1 MVDGV
6 IVSEEA
12 RNKLN
17 NAIENGS
24 LILNYIGHGN
34 EFLWTEEKILDE
46 NSIYSWENRVK
57 LPLIITATCEFGKFD
72 DPLITSGGEMLLN
85 KGNGGAIALLTT
97 TRPVFSQTN
106 FRLNNQFYRNVFKK
120 ENGNYLRLGDIFKFT
135 KNNSLSG
142 PINRNFSLLGDTIIN
157 AYFFS
162 MSIYGWYFWSRK
174 KDEVFINQVSTI
186 NRNEIKYLFI
196 LAISSLIFIYFVY
209 DYFDK
214 WNNWTA
220 YVDNITTAIFFVAM
234 WLMAR
239 RKIESWIFW
248 IIGDLITVPLY
259 FYKGLTISS
268 IQYIIFLILAVLGY
282 VSWKKILDKN
292 QQK

>member
-1 MVDGV
+1 MDQIFDFLFSQYSSYSPSFIYLELFAV
-6 IVSEEA
+6 IM
-12 RNKLN
+12 N
-17 NAIENGS
+17 
-24 LILNYIGHGN
+24 
-34 EFLWTEEKILDE
+34 
-46 NSIYSWENRVK
+46 
-57 LPLIITATCEFGKFD
+57 
-72 DPLITSGGEMLLN
+72 ITSVVYAKRNNILVYPTGLIGTGIFVFILL
-85 KGNGGAIALLTT
+85 
-97 TRPVFSQTN
+97 
-106 FRLNNQFYRNVFKK
+106 
-120 ENGNYLRLGDIFKFT
+120 
-135 KNNSLSG
+135 
-142 PINRNFSLLGDTIIN
+142 NFSLLGDTIIN

-292 QQK
+292 QLKLKE

>member
-1 MVDGV
+1 MDQ
-6 IVSEEA
+6 IFDFLFSQYSSYSP
-12 RNKLN
+12 
-17 NAIENGS
+17 S
-24 LILNYIGHGN
+24 LIYLELFAVIMN
-34 EFLWTEEKILDE
+34 
-46 NSIYSWENRVK
+46 
-57 LPLIITATCEFGKFD
+57 
-72 DPLITSGGEMLLN
+72 ITSVVYAKQNNILVYPTGLIGTGIFVYILL
-85 KGNGGAIALLTT
+85 
-97 TRPVFSQTN
+97 
-106 FRLNNQFYRNVFKK
+106 
-120 ENGNYLRLGDIFKFT
+120 
-135 KNNSLSG
+135 
-142 PINRNFSLLGDTIIN
+142 NFSLLGDTIIN
-157 AYFFS
+157 GYFFS

-282 VSWKKILDKN
+282 ISWKKILDKN
-292 QQK
+292 HQKLKE

>member
-1 MVDGV
+1 MDQIFDFLFSQYSSYSPSFIYLELFAV
-6 IVSEEA
+6 IM
-12 RNKLN
+12 N
-17 NAIENGS
+17 
-24 LILNYIGHGN
+24 
-34 EFLWTEEKILDE
+34 
-46 NSIYSWENRVK
+46 
-57 LPLIITATCEFGKFD
+57 
-72 DPLITSGGEMLLN
+72 ITSVVYAKRNNILVYPTGLIGTGIFVYILL
-85 KGNGGAIALLTT
+85 
-97 TRPVFSQTN
+97 
-106 FRLNNQFYRNVFKK
+106 
-120 ENGNYLRLGDIFKFT
+120 
-135 KNNSLSG
+135 
-142 PINRNFSLLGDTIIN
+142 NFSLLGDTIIN

-186 NRNEIKYLFI
+186 NQSEIKYLFI

-282 VSWKKILDKN
+282 ISWKKILDKN
-292 QQK
+292 HQKLKE

>member
-1 MVDGV
+1 MDQIFDFLFSQYSSYSSSFIFLELFAV
-6 IVSEEA
+6 IM
-12 RNKLN
+12 N
-17 NAIENGS
+17 
-24 LILNYIGHGN
+24 
-34 EFLWTEEKILDE
+34 
-46 NSIYSWENRVK
+46 
-57 LPLIITATCEFGKFD
+57 
-72 DPLITSGGEMLLN
+72 ITSVVYAKRNNILVYPTGLIGTGIFVYILL
-85 KGNGGAIALLTT
+85 
-97 TRPVFSQTN
+97 
-106 FRLNNQFYRNVFKK
+106 
-120 ENGNYLRLGDIFKFT
+120 
-135 KNNSLSG
+135 
-142 PINRNFSLLGDTIIN
+142 NFSLLGDTIIN

-282 VSWKKILDKN
+282 ISWKKILDKN
-292 QQK
+292 HQKLKE

>member
-1 MVDGV
+1 MDQ
-6 IVSEEA
+6 IFD
-12 RNKLN
+12 
-17 NAIENGS
+17 
-24 LILNYIGHGN
+24 
-34 EFLWTEEKILDE
+34 FL
-46 NSIYSWENRVK
+46 
-57 LPLIITATCEFGKFD
+57 
-72 DPLITSGGEMLLN
+72 
-85 KGNGGAIALLTT
+85 
-97 TRPVFSQTN
+97 FSQYSSYSPSFIYLELFAVIMN
-106 FRLNNQFYRNVFKK
+106 ISSVVYAKRNNILVYPT
-120 ENGNYLRLGDIFKFT
+120 GLIGTGIFVYI
-135 KNNSLSG
+135 LL
-142 PINRNFSLLGDTIIN
+142 NFSLLGDTIIN

-174 KDEVFINQVSTI
+174 KDKVFINQVSTI

-292 QQK
+292 QQKLKK

>member
-1 MVDGV
+1 MDQIFDFLFSQYSSYSPSFIYLELFAV
-6 IVSEEA
+6 IM
-12 RNKLN
+12 N
-17 NAIENGS
+17 
-24 LILNYIGHGN
+24 
-34 EFLWTEEKILDE
+34 
-46 NSIYSWENRVK
+46 
-57 LPLIITATCEFGKFD
+57 
-72 DPLITSGGEMLLN
+72 ITSVVYAKRNNILVYPTGLIGTGIFVYILL
-85 KGNGGAIALLTT
+85 
-97 TRPVFSQTN
+97 
-106 FRLNNQFYRNVFKK
+106 
-120 ENGNYLRLGDIFKFT
+120 
-135 KNNSLSG
+135 
-142 PINRNFSLLGDTIIN
+142 NFSLLGDTIIN

-174 KDEVFINQVSTI
+174 KDEVFVNQVSTI

-220 YVDNITTAIFFVAM
+220 YVDNITTAMFFVAM

-282 VSWKKILDKN
+282 ISWKKILDKN
-292 QQK
+292 HQKLKE

>member
-1 MVDGV
+1 MDQ
-6 IVSEEA
+6 IFD
-12 RNKLN
+12 
-17 NAIENGS
+17 
-24 LILNYIGHGN
+24 
-34 EFLWTEEKILDE
+34 FL
-46 NSIYSWENRVK
+46 
-57 LPLIITATCEFGKFD
+57 
-72 DPLITSGGEMLLN
+72 
-85 KGNGGAIALLTT
+85 
-97 TRPVFSQTN
+97 FSQYSSYSPSFIYLELFAVIMN
-106 FRLNNQFYRNVFKK
+106 ISSVVYAKRNNILVYPT
-120 ENGNYLRLGDIFKFT
+120 GLIGTGIFVYI
-135 KNNSLSG
+135 LL
-142 PINRNFSLLGDTIIN
+142 NFSLLGDTIIN
-157 AYFFS
+157 GYFFS

-174 KDEVFINQVSTI
+174 KDEIFINQVSNI

-196 LAISSLIFIYFVY
+196 LAVSSLIFIYFVY

-268 IQYIIFLILAVLGY
+268 IQYIIFLILAVIGY
-282 VSWKKILDKN
+282 ISWKKILNKN
-292 QQK
+292 YQK

>member
-1 MVDGV
+1 MDQ
-6 IVSEEA
+6 IFD
-12 RNKLN
+12 
-17 NAIENGS
+17 
-24 LILNYIGHGN
+24 
-34 EFLWTEEKILDE
+34 FL
-46 NSIYSWENRVK
+46 
-57 LPLIITATCEFGKFD
+57 
-72 DPLITSGGEMLLN
+72 
-85 KGNGGAIALLTT
+85 
-97 TRPVFSQTN
+97 FSQYSSYSPSFIYLELFAVIMN
-106 FRLNNQFYRNVFKK
+106 ISSVVYAKQNNILVYPT
-120 ENGNYLRLGDIFKFT
+120 GLIGTGIFVYI
-135 KNNSLSG
+135 LL
-142 PINRNFSLLGDTIIN
+142 NFSLLGDTIIN

-196 LAISSLIFIYFVY
+196 LAFSSLIFIYFVY

-282 VSWKKILDKN
+282 ISWKKILDKN
-292 QQK
+292 HQKLKE

>member
-1 MVDGV
+1 MDQIFDFLFYQYSSYSPSFIYLELFAV
-6 IVSEEA
+6 IMNIISVVYA
-12 RNKLN
+12 KRNNILVYPT
-17 NAIENGS
+17 G
-24 LILNYIGHGN
+24 LIGTGIFVYI
-34 EFLWTEEKILDE
+34 
-46 NSIYSWENRVK
+46 
-57 LPLIITATCEFGKFD
+57 
-72 DPLITSGGEMLLN
+72 LL
-85 KGNGGAIALLTT
+85 
-97 TRPVFSQTN
+97 
-106 FRLNNQFYRNVFKK
+106 
-120 ENGNYLRLGDIFKFT
+120 
-135 KNNSLSG
+135 
-142 PINRNFSLLGDTIIN
+142 NFSLLGDTIIN

-174 KDEVFINQVSTI
+174 KDEVLVNKVSTI
-186 NRNEIKYLFI
+186 NRNEIKYLVI

-239 RKIESWIFW
+239 RKVESWIFW

-282 VSWKKILDKN
+282 ISWKKILDKN
-292 QQK
+292 HQK

>member
-1 MVDGV
+1 LELFAV
-6 IVSEEA
+6 IM
-12 RNKLN
+12 N
-17 NAIENGS
+17 
-24 LILNYIGHGN
+24 
-34 EFLWTEEKILDE
+34 
-46 NSIYSWENRVK
+46 
-57 LPLIITATCEFGKFD
+57 
-72 DPLITSGGEMLLN
+72 ITSVVYAKRNNILVYPTGLIGTGIFVYILL
-85 KGNGGAIALLTT
+85 
-97 TRPVFSQTN
+97 
-106 FRLNNQFYRNVFKK
+106 
-120 ENGNYLRLGDIFKFT
+120 
-135 KNNSLSG
+135 
-142 PINRNFSLLGDTIIN
+142 NFSLLGDTIIN

-282 VSWKKILDKN
+282 ISWKKILDKN
-292 QQK
+292 QQKLKK

>member
-1 MVDGV
+1 MDQIFDFLFSQYSSYSPSFIYLELFAV
-6 IVSEEA
+6 IM
-12 RNKLN
+12 N
-17 NAIENGS
+17 
-24 LILNYIGHGN
+24 
-34 EFLWTEEKILDE
+34 
-46 NSIYSWENRVK
+46 
-57 LPLIITATCEFGKFD
+57 
-72 DPLITSGGEMLLN
+72 ITSVVYAKRNNILVYPTGLIGTGIFVYILL
-85 KGNGGAIALLTT
+85 
-97 TRPVFSQTN
+97 
-106 FRLNNQFYRNVFKK
+106 
-120 ENGNYLRLGDIFKFT
+120 
-135 KNNSLSG
+135 
-142 PINRNFSLLGDTIIN
+142 NFSLLGDTIIN

-186 NRNEIKYLFI
+186 NRNEIKHLFI
-196 LAISSLIFIYFVY
+196 LAFSSLIFIYFVY
-209 DYFDK
+209 YYFDK

-268 IQYIIFLILAVLGY
+268 IQYIIFLLAINHIATKNIAVVILSTYAVQLFHL
-282 VSWKKILDKN
+282 SK
-292 QQK
+292 

>member
-1 MVDGV
+1 MDQIFDFLFSQYSSYSPSFIYLELFAV
-6 IVSEEA
+6 IM
-12 RNKLN
+12 N
-17 NAIENGS
+17 
-24 LILNYIGHGN
+24 
-34 EFLWTEEKILDE
+34 
-46 NSIYSWENRVK
+46 
-57 LPLIITATCEFGKFD
+57 
-72 DPLITSGGEMLLN
+72 ITSVVYAKRNNILVYPTGLIGTGIFVYILL
-85 KGNGGAIALLTT
+85 
-97 TRPVFSQTN
+97 
-106 FRLNNQFYRNVFKK
+106 
-120 ENGNYLRLGDIFKFT
+120 
-135 KNNSLSG
+135 
-142 PINRNFSLLGDTIIN
+142 NFSLLGDTIIN

-174 KDEVFINQVSTI
+174 KDKVFINQVSTI

-220 YVDNITTAIFFVAM
+220 YVDNVTTAIFFIAM
-234 WLMAR
+234 WLMAK
-239 RKIESWIFW
+239 RKVESWIFW

-282 VSWKKILDKN
+282 ISWKKILDKN

>member
-1 MVDGV
+1 MDQIFDFLFSQYSSYSPSFIYLELFAV
-6 IVSEEA
+6 IM
-12 RNKLN
+12 N
-17 NAIENGS
+17 
-24 LILNYIGHGN
+24 
-34 EFLWTEEKILDE
+34 
-46 NSIYSWENRVK
+46 
-57 LPLIITATCEFGKFD
+57 
-72 DPLITSGGEMLLN
+72 ITSVVYAKRNNILVYPTGLIGTGIFVYILL
-85 KGNGGAIALLTT
+85 
-97 TRPVFSQTN
+97 
-106 FRLNNQFYRNVFKK
+106 
-120 ENGNYLRLGDIFKFT
+120 
-135 KNNSLSG
+135 
-142 PINRNFSLLGDTIIN
+142 NFSLLGDTIIN

-196 LAISSLIFIYFVY
+196 LAFSSLSFIYFVY

-282 VSWKKILDKN
+282 ISWKKILDKN
-292 QQK
+292 HQKLKE

>member
-1 MVDGV
+1 MDQIFDFLFSQYSSYSPSFIYLELFAV
-6 IVSEEA
+6 IM
-12 RNKLN
+12 N
-17 NAIENGS
+17 
-24 LILNYIGHGN
+24 
-34 EFLWTEEKILDE
+34 
-46 NSIYSWENRVK
+46 
-57 LPLIITATCEFGKFD
+57 
-72 DPLITSGGEMLLN
+72 ITSVVYAKQNNILVYPTGLIGTGIFVYILL
-85 KGNGGAIALLTT
+85 
-97 TRPVFSQTN
+97 
-106 FRLNNQFYRNVFKK
+106 
-120 ENGNYLRLGDIFKFT
+120 
-135 KNNSLSG
+135 
-142 PINRNFSLLGDTIIN
+142 NFSLLGDTIIN

-174 KDEVFINQVSTI
+174 KDKVFINQVSTI

-268 IQYIIFLILAVLGY
+268 IQYIIFLILAALGY
-282 VSWKKILDKN
+282 ISWKKILDKN

>member
-1 MVDGV
+1 MDQIFDFLFSQYSSYSPSFIYLELFAV
-6 IVSEEA
+6 IM
-12 RNKLN
+12 N
-17 NAIENGS
+17 
-24 LILNYIGHGN
+24 
-34 EFLWTEEKILDE
+34 
-46 NSIYSWENRVK
+46 
-57 LPLIITATCEFGKFD
+57 
-72 DPLITSGGEMLLN
+72 ITSVVYAKRNNILVYPTGLIGTGIFVYILL
-85 KGNGGAIALLTT
+85 
-97 TRPVFSQTN
+97 
-106 FRLNNQFYRNVFKK
+106 
-120 ENGNYLRLGDIFKFT
+120 
-135 KNNSLSG
+135 
-142 PINRNFSLLGDTIIN
+142 NFSLLGDTIIN
-157 AYFFS
+157 GYFFS

-174 KDEVFINQVSTI
+174 KDEIFINQVSNI

-196 LAISSLIFIYFVY
+196 LAVSSLIFIYFVY

-292 QQK
+292 QQKLKK

>member
-1 MVDGV
+1 MDQIFDFLFSQYSSYSPSFIYLELFAV
-6 IVSEEA
+6 IM
-12 RNKLN
+12 N
-17 NAIENGS
+17 
-24 LILNYIGHGN
+24 
-34 EFLWTEEKILDE
+34 
-46 NSIYSWENRVK
+46 
-57 LPLIITATCEFGKFD
+57 
-72 DPLITSGGEMLLN
+72 ITSVVYAKRNNILVYPTGLIGTGIFVYILL
-85 KGNGGAIALLTT
+85 
-97 TRPVFSQTN
+97 
-106 FRLNNQFYRNVFKK
+106 
-120 ENGNYLRLGDIFKFT
+120 
-135 KNNSLSG
+135 
-142 PINRNFSLLGDTIIN
+142 NFSLLGDTIIN

-174 KDEVFINQVSTI
+174 KDKVFINQVSTI
-186 NRNEIKYLFI
+186 NRNEIKYLLI

-282 VSWKKILDKN
+282 ISWKKILDKN
-292 QQK
+292 YQKLKE

>member
-1 MVDGV
+1 MDQIFDFLFSQYSSYSLSFIYLELFAV
-6 IVSEEA
+6 IM
-12 RNKLN
+12 N
-17 NAIENGS
+17 
-24 LILNYIGHGN
+24 
-34 EFLWTEEKILDE
+34 
-46 NSIYSWENRVK
+46 
-57 LPLIITATCEFGKFD
+57 
-72 DPLITSGGEMLLN
+72 ITSVVYAKRNNILVYPTGLIGTGIFVYILL
-85 KGNGGAIALLTT
+85 
-97 TRPVFSQTN
+97 
-106 FRLNNQFYRNVFKK
+106 
-120 ENGNYLRLGDIFKFT
+120 
-135 KNNSLSG
+135 
-142 PINRNFSLLGDTIIN
+142 NFSLLGDTIIN

-282 VSWKKILDKN
+282 ISWKKILDKN
-292 QQK
+292 QQKLKK

>member
-1 MVDGV
+1 MDQ
-6 IVSEEA
+6 IFD
-12 RNKLN
+12 
-17 NAIENGS
+17 
-24 LILNYIGHGN
+24 
-34 EFLWTEEKILDE
+34 FL
-46 NSIYSWENRVK
+46 
-57 LPLIITATCEFGKFD
+57 
-72 DPLITSGGEMLLN
+72 
-85 KGNGGAIALLTT
+85 
-97 TRPVFSQTN
+97 FSQYSSYSTSFIYLELFAVIMN
-106 FRLNNQFYRNVFKK
+106 IISVVYAKRNNILVYPT
-120 ENGNYLRLGDIFKFT
+120 GLIGTGIFVYI
-135 KNNSLSG
+135 LL
-142 PINRNFSLLGDTIIN
+142 NFSLLGDTIIN

-174 KDEVFINQVSTI
+174 KDEVFVNQVSTI

-282 VSWKKILDKN
+282 ISWKKILDKN
-292 QQK
+292 HQKLKE

>member
-1 MVDGV
+1 MNQIFDFLFSQYSSYSPSFIYLELFAV
-6 IVSEEA
+6 IM
-12 RNKLN
+12 N
-17 NAIENGS
+17 
-24 LILNYIGHGN
+24 
-34 EFLWTEEKILDE
+34 
-46 NSIYSWENRVK
+46 
-57 LPLIITATCEFGKFD
+57 
-72 DPLITSGGEMLLN
+72 ITSVVYAKQNNILVYPTGLIGTGIFVYILL
-85 KGNGGAIALLTT
+85 
-97 TRPVFSQTN
+97 
-106 FRLNNQFYRNVFKK
+106 
-120 ENGNYLRLGDIFKFT
+120 
-135 KNNSLSG
+135 
-142 PINRNFSLLGDTIIN
+142 NFSLLGDTIIN

-196 LAISSLIFIYFVY
+196 LAFSSLISIYFVY

-214 WNNWTA
+214 WNNRTA

-282 VSWKKILDKN
+282 ISWKKILDKN
-292 QQK
+292 HQKLKE

>member
-1 MVDGV
+1 MDQIFDFLFSQYSSYSPSFIYLELFAV
-6 IVSEEA
+6 IM
-12 RNKLN
+12 N
-17 NAIENGS
+17 
-24 LILNYIGHGN
+24 
-34 EFLWTEEKILDE
+34 
-46 NSIYSWENRVK
+46 
-57 LPLIITATCEFGKFD
+57 
-72 DPLITSGGEMLLN
+72 ITSVVYAKQNNILVYPTGLIGTGIFVYILL
-85 KGNGGAIALLTT
+85 
-97 TRPVFSQTN
+97 
-106 FRLNNQFYRNVFKK
+106 
-120 ENGNYLRLGDIFKFT
+120 
-135 KNNSLSG
+135 
-142 PINRNFSLLGDTIIN
+142 NFSLLGDTIIN

-196 LAISSLIFIYFVY
+196 LAFSSLIFIYFVY

-220 YVDNITTAIFFVAM
+220 YLDNITTAIFFVAM

-282 VSWKKILDKN
+282 ISWKKILDKN
-292 QQK
+292 HQKLKE

>member
-1 MVDGV
+1 MNQIFDFLFSQYSSYSPSFIFLELFAV
-6 IVSEEA
+6 IM
-12 RNKLN
+12 N
-17 NAIENGS
+17 
-24 LILNYIGHGN
+24 
-34 EFLWTEEKILDE
+34 
-46 NSIYSWENRVK
+46 
-57 LPLIITATCEFGKFD
+57 
-72 DPLITSGGEMLLN
+72 ITSVVYAKRNNILVYPTGLIGTGIFVYILL
-85 KGNGGAIALLTT
+85 
-97 TRPVFSQTN
+97 
-106 FRLNNQFYRNVFKK
+106 
-120 ENGNYLRLGDIFKFT
+120 
-135 KNNSLSG
+135 
-142 PINRNFSLLGDTIIN
+142 NFSLLGDTIIN

-174 KDEVFINQVSTI
+174 KDEIFINQVSNI
-186 NRNEIKYLFI
+186 NRNEIKYLLI

-282 VSWKKILDKN
+282 ISWKKILNKN
-292 QQK
+292 NQKLKK

>member
-1 MVDGV
+1 MDKIFDFLFSQYSSYSPSFIYLELFAV
-6 IVSEEA
+6 IM
-12 RNKLN
+12 N
-17 NAIENGS
+17 
-24 LILNYIGHGN
+24 
-34 EFLWTEEKILDE
+34 
-46 NSIYSWENRVK
+46 
-57 LPLIITATCEFGKFD
+57 
-72 DPLITSGGEMLLN
+72 ITSVVYAKRNNILVYPTGLIGTGIFVYILL
-85 KGNGGAIALLTT
+85 
-97 TRPVFSQTN
+97 
-106 FRLNNQFYRNVFKK
+106 
-120 ENGNYLRLGDIFKFT
+120 
-135 KNNSLSG
+135 
-142 PINRNFSLLGDTIIN
+142 NFSLLGDTIIN

-174 KDEVFINQVSTI
+174 KDKIFVNQVSTI
-186 NRNEIKYLFI
+186 NTNEIKYLFI
-196 LAISSLIFIYFVY
+196 LAFSSLIFIYFVY

-282 VSWKKILDKN
+282 ISWKKILDKN
-292 QQK
+292 QQKLKE

>member
-1 MVDGV
+1 MDQIFDFLFSQYSSYSPSFIYLELFAV
-6 IVSEEA
+6 IM
-12 RNKLN
+12 N
-17 NAIENGS
+17 
-24 LILNYIGHGN
+24 
-34 EFLWTEEKILDE
+34 
-46 NSIYSWENRVK
+46 
-57 LPLIITATCEFGKFD
+57 
-72 DPLITSGGEMLLN
+72 ITSVFYAKRNNILVYPTGLIGTGIFVYILL
-85 KGNGGAIALLTT
+85 
-97 TRPVFSQTN
+97 
-106 FRLNNQFYRNVFKK
+106 
-120 ENGNYLRLGDIFKFT
+120 
-135 KNNSLSG
+135 
-142 PINRNFSLLGDTIIN
+142 NFSLLGDTIIN

-174 KDEVFINQVSTI
+174 KDEVFVNQVSTI

-209 DYFDK
+209 HYFDK

-292 QQK
+292 HQKLKE

>member
-1 MVDGV
+1 MDQIFDFLFSQYSSYYPSFIYLELFAV
-6 IVSEEA
+6 IM
-12 RNKLN
+12 N
-17 NAIENGS
+17 
-24 LILNYIGHGN
+24 
-34 EFLWTEEKILDE
+34 
-46 NSIYSWENRVK
+46 
-57 LPLIITATCEFGKFD
+57 
-72 DPLITSGGEMLLN
+72 ITSVVYAKRNNILVYPTGLIGTGIFVFILL
-85 KGNGGAIALLTT
+85 
-97 TRPVFSQTN
+97 
-106 FRLNNQFYRNVFKK
+106 
-120 ENGNYLRLGDIFKFT
+120 
-135 KNNSLSG
+135 
-142 PINRNFSLLGDTIIN
+142 NFSLLGDTIIN

-282 VSWKKILDKN
+282 ISWKKILDKN
-292 QQK
+292 HQKLKE